1 MLAAIESI
9 DENEYDLKE
18 WQETVGYII
27 GNNTIQINDCKDAKE
42 YLIHKLWKGV
52 IEWVGDGGFKNL
64 RPQPAFTL
72 SLLRSYSEAHVRSNK
87 HVYKISEKY
96 SK

>member
-1 MLAAIESI
+1 MKKNTKEELLAVIASKAGCNYLSDVILPIYSEKVLAAIESI

-42 YLIHKLWKGV
+42 YLIHKLWKRG
-52 IEWVGDGGFKNL
+52 L
-64 RPQPAFTL
+64 
-72 SLLRSYSEAHVRSNK
+72 
-87 HVYKISEKY
+87 
-96 SK
+96 